1 MNRKKLLSI
10 GLGLALLATAA
21 TAANVRQYF
30 PASVG
35 RSPTILP
42 VCPLMA
48 KRKLLP
54 FQRVESIHTGSSA

>member
-1 MNRKKLLSI
+1 MKKRLLTL
-10 GLGLALLATAA
+10 GMGLALLAAAA

-42 VCPLMA
+42 VCPFMA